1 MKTNEFA
8 QLLQNELIL
17 PRDPH
22 LVARFI
28 ALLDEYFAEAAPLE
42 PTAQDGVSVDLV
54 QNTVGPIPITD
65 IPPSTYS
72 APAVVREPTPAD
84 GVNVVHQEPLYFNP
98 NASELGVK
106 SFTRDGVEQI
116 PQEPSVADPTL
127 VTEPIPVT
135 DPAPVES
142 LPEST
147 ESEAK

>member
-1 MKTNEFA
+1 MKVNEFA

-84 GVNVVHQEPLYFNP
+84 GVNVVPQEPLYFNP